1 MPRFDTR
8 PAMAALLL
16 GLGLALLQP
25 AWAGEGHD
33 HGEAPS
39 AAATPAW
46 PRFSASSELFE
57 LVGVVKGKQISLY
70 LDHAATNAPVQKAE
84 LDLEIGGLK
93 LKAEPH
99 GEGEFEV
106 NLAQE
111 LKPGELAVTA
121 TVRTATDAD
130 LLAGELDLHA
140 DVHTEASHGP
150 AWKAI
155 AGWAMLGLAGAAAL
169 FMAWRRTHR
178 TSRASPRFGSAA

>member
-1 MPRFDTR
+1 MPRLENW
-8 PAMAALLL
+8 PALAALLL
-16 GLGLALLQP
+16 GLAWLQP

-33 HGEAPS
+33 HGEAPAT
-39 AAATPAW
+39 AAAPAW
-46 PRFSASSELFE
+46 PRFTASSDLFE

-84 LDLEIGGLK
+84 LDLEIGGVK

-121 TVRTATDAD
+121 TVRTEADAD

-140 DVHTEASHGP
+140 DVHTEASHGL
-150 AWKAI
+150 AWKSV
-155 AGWAMLGLAGAAAL
+155 AGWAALALAGVAVL
-169 FMAWRRTHR
+169 FMGMRRLR
-178 TSRASPRFGSAA
+178 RAAPRFGSAA